1 MPRAGDRIRLHTVA
15 HIVQDPLWLARKRGG
30 VPFSEAATTAFPSAT
45 PPILSTSCAVGTQH
59 SRLGKSSVETCG
71 KTFGSDKCKCLSR
84 QSIVCQPDCAL
95 RFSRP
100 ILRESACAIPN
111 ARALG
116 YSWRFFSE
124 ADCVRESGLL
134 CARPP
139 LCHAPLCLVTFHVCP
154 QATLLPSRVTN
165 GSFGLHL
172 FCVFIVPCHQ
182 DRLCPPR
189 CLSRRQRPCVLKGVL
204 QMATLFAVCSF
215 PRCIHAPWVWSLI
228 VSVRSSWSL
237 EICPLE
243 FVISFF
249 CYAARVWVKVTRATL
264 TLGSAG
270 PSFPIL
276 PASPLMG
283 PYQDK
288 RTCGIA
294 S

>member
-15 HIVQDPLWLARKRGG
+15 HIVQDPLWLARKRCG
-30 VPFSEAATTAFPSAT
+30 VPFSAAATTAFPPAT
-45 PPILSTSCAVGTQH
+45 PQVLSTSCAVGTQH
-59 SRLGKSSVETCG
+59 SRPR
-71 KTFGSDKCKCLSR
+71 DNPY
-84 QSIVCQPDCAL
+84 CQPDCAL

-100 ILRESACAIPN
+100 ILRESACAVPN

-124 ADCVRESGLL
+124 ADCVRERGLL

-154 QATLLPSRVTN
+154 QATLPSRVTN

-204 QMATLFAVCSF
+204 QMATSFAVVLVSALHPRSVGVVTDSF
-215 PRCIHAPWVWSLI
+215 RPVVVES
-228 VSVRSSWSL
+228 
-237 EICPLE
+237 
-243 FVISFF
+243 
-249 CYAARVWVKVTRATL
+249 
-264 TLGSAG
+264 GD
-270 PSFPIL
+270 L
-276 PASPLMG
+276 P
-283 PYQDK
+283 
-288 RTCGIA
+288 T
-294 S
+294 

>member
-1 MPRAGDRIRLHTVA
+1 MSLATIRTVSQT
-15 HIVQDPLWLARKRGG
+15 VRC
-30 VPFSEAATTAFPSAT
+30 AFTGQS
-45 PPILSTSCAVGTQH
+45 
-59 SRLGKSSVETCG
+59 
-71 KTFGSDKCKCLSR
+71 FGM
-84 QSIVCQPDCAL
+84 
-95 RFSRP
+95 
-100 ILRESACAIPN
+100 SACAIPN

-249 CYAARVWVKVTRATL
+249 AMLRVSGSRSHALPSRWVQPVPVFPFCLRVLSCARTRTSGHAEFPREVATHLGAQDESSTTGVAAPQSQPS
-264 TLGSAG
+264 LG
-270 PSFPIL
+270 
-276 PASPLMG
+276 
-283 PYQDK
+283 
-288 RTCGIA
+288 
-294 S
+294 